1 MILRTRESRYR
12 RGLTRASR
20 ISGRPFFV
28 STPLVE
34 QSRTTNL
41 VRGCPSVRPCQRADS
56 VDLRSLEAIASM
68 LASVGCFAGVVL

>member
-34 QSRTTNL
+34 ESRATNVL
-41 VRGCPSVRPCQRADS
+41 RGCPSLEGCRMAES
-56 VDLRSLEAIASM
+56 VDLRSL
-68 LASVGCFAGVVL
+68 